1 MRRRFV
7 AIMLVAIACAF
18 AAQNAFADP
27 ANAKSSLF
35 VTADCG
41 TTQVSV
47 VVNGNGE
54 WAPGHVIGS
63 TAMFIPT
70 AFNLTAT
77 FTPTGGATETETDTS
92 AKSHPPSRALVTC
105 ELPVALNTFTSPDG
119 TFTLSGTVTGFFT
132 PAG

>member
-1 MRRRFV
+1 MLRRFV
-7 AIMLVAIACAF
+7 AIMLVAIASAF
-18 AAQNAFADP
+18 AAQSAFADP
-27 ANAKSSLF
+27 VNAKNALF
-35 VTADCG
+35 VTATCG

-70 AFNLTAT
+70 AFDLVAT

-92 AKSHPPSRALVTC
+92 TKAHPPHRALVTC
-105 ELPVALNTFTSPDG
+105 ELPVALNTVTFPDG